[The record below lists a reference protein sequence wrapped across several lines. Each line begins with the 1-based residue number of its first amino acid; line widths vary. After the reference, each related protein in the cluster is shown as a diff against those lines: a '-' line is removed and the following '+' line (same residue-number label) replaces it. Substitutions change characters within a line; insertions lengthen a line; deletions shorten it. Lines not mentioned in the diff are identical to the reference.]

1 MLSILKEQLKALRK
15 ELGLTQKE
23 ISLVLR
29 MPRGTYVH
37 YELGKRAPD
46 IDILMR
52 IADLHRVSLDF
63 LTGYTKRRPTQA
75 EWMADHPDQVTD
87 QKIPSTYRLSNQA
100 KPDKASLKIADD
112 QMPEKIEK
120 SRKTGKTN
128 KTGNDGK
135 AESDG
140 KAETDGQPESNG
152 KAETDGQPESDGK
165 TDT

>member
-63 LTGYTKRRPTQA
+63 LTGYSRRRPTQA
-75 EWMADHPDQVTD
+75 EWMADHPDHETD
-87 QKIPSTYRLSNQA
+87 QKIPSTYRLSTQA
-100 KPDKASLKIADD
+100 KLDKASLKIADD
-112 QMPEKIEK
+112 QIPEKTEK
-120 SRKTGKTN
+120 TSKTGKTS
-128 KTGNDGK
+128 KTKYDGKTETDGK
-135 AESDG
+135 AENDGITETDG
-140 KAETDGQPESNG
+140 KA
-152 KAETDGQPESDGK
+152 
-165 TDT
+165 DT

>member
-63 LTGYTKRRPTQA
+63 LTGYTRRRPTQA
-75 EWMADHPDQVTD
+75 EWMADHPDHETD
-87 QKIPSTYRLSNQA
+87 LKIPSTYRLSTQA
-100 KPDKASLKIADD
+100 KLDKASLKIADD

-120 SRKTGKTN
+120 SRKTGNTG
-128 KTGNDGK
+128 KTGNDGKAQSDGKTANDGKPETDGK

-140 KAETDGQPESNG
+140 KAET
-152 KAETDGQPESDGK
+152 
-165 TDT
+165 

>member
-1 MLSILKEQLKALRK
+1 MKVVAVMLSILKEQLKALRK

-52 IADLHRVSLDF
+52 IADLHQVSLDY
-63 LTGYTKRRPTQA
+63 LTGYSKRRPSLD
-75 EWMADHPDQVTD
+75 EWLVDHPDYEAEK
-87 QKIPSTYRLSNQA
+87 KIPASYRLSAQA

-112 QMPEKIEK
+112 LM
-120 SRKTGKTN
+120 TGEQQ
-128 KTGNDGK
+128 K
-135 AESDG
+135 AGD
-140 KAETDGQPESNG
+140 TDM
-152 KAETDGQPESDGK
+152 
-165 TDT
+165 